1 MKTDTETDWVTYT
14 LDEADRLAERQTA
27 RKPTPAPEVVY
38 LERPAYDAVGEQIF
52 CGFAV
57 VIGFLLWWAAMVLA

>member
-1 MKTDTETDWVTYT
+1 MKTDTSTEWVTCA
-14 LDEADRLAERQTA
+14 LAEADRLSERQTA
-27 RKPTPAPEVVY
+27 RTPTPEPEVVY